1 MLGSAIPKRLVFS
14 LTLVGL
20 VSLLMFSDAGLSFER
35 ASAQEGVGVTLTS
48 VTSPQTST
56 YPAGTVVNVTTSVTD
71 ENGFVNGTLA
81 NDNYAWAATCG
92 SVTASTTV
100 PETTFTAPT
109 SSCSGTISVN
119 AYQDTATTSTVRDV
133 DTITAAGTGA
143 GDRTSAIGVASAAV
157 TTTAIDMAGTT
168 AANATALTVDS
179 AVGIAVDEY
188 VKVGSELMKVSA
200 RADAVTATTHT
211 FGAVTTA
218 MKAAELIGD
227 TSIDIDDT
235 TNLLVGEYIRIGDSG
250 EIMKITAVTDGDTL
264 GVTRGVLGTT
274 ATALEVDDVVREVT
288 VGNAIDDAGNID
300 ASQTD
305 ITVDSS
311 ATFTAGEYA
320 LIESEIVSIAAV
332 PDGTSLTVV
341 RGMFGT
347 TAATH
352 NNNIEVIEKSITT
365 KPLLTV
371 TRGVHGTTAATFVDN
386 AALTEV
392 TVGNAINDAGN
403 IAANVTDI
411 TVDSSANFTAGDY
424 ALIGSEIIQITTV
437 ENGTSLNPVVR
448 GMFGTTAAVHNDD
461 AEVIE
466 VTVTKPLLTV
476 TRGVHGTTAATFV
489 DNAALTEVTVGN
501 AINNGA
507 GITAAATD
515 ITVDSSANFAAT
527 NHAKIGTEI
536 VLITAVPDGTSLT
549 VARGQFGTTAATAA
563 NDAEVIEVTVTG
575 TLAAGD
581 TALAVADGS
590 VFTANDYVEIGSEV
604 LQISS
609 IAANVLTVTRGQFGT
624 TDAEHAV
631 DATIT
636 KQVTASSSTT
646 VEITVAA
653 ADPVPTYT
661 DPSPVPAIVPDG
673 LTADDVGIIIP
684 TAGGSFTEV
693 GGTASITVPAGAVA
707 NGTAA
712 AVGIVSVATSGLP
725 SPPAAATEGAASGTF
740 TFGSSAI
747 NVQWYDATGAAQATY
762 SLNKSAEIC
771 LPFTQD
777 DLNGAAGGPDG
788 LDVWRHNGTEW
799 VSLNATA
806 NIGSGTVCGNASS
819 FSSFALGLD
828 VAAPGAASA
837 GGGGEVSL
845 PGTGGYSPAVT
856 TLLLAL
862 MAGIVMVV
870 VGSFTTRRVLWARDL
885 S

>member
-1 MLGSAIPKRLVFS
+1 
-14 LTLVGL
+14 
-20 VSLLMFSDAGLSFER
+20 
-35 ASAQEGVGVTLTS
+35 
-48 VTSPQTST
+48 
-56 YPAGTVVNVTTSVTD
+56 
-71 ENGFVNGTLA
+71 
-81 NDNYAWAATCG
+81 
-92 SVTASTTV
+92 
-100 PETTFTAPT
+100 
-109 SSCSGTISVN
+109 
-119 AYQDTATTSTVRDV
+119 
-133 DTITAAGTGA
+133 
-143 GDRTSAIGVASAAV
+143 
-157 TTTAIDMAGTT
+157 
-168 AANATALTVDS
+168 
-179 AVGIAVDEY
+179 
-188 VKVGSELMKVSA
+188 
-200 RADAVTATTHT
+200 
-211 FGAVTTA
+211 
-218 MKAAELIGD
+218 
-227 TSIDIDDT
+227 
-235 TNLLVGEYIRIGDSG
+235 
-250 EIMKITAVTDGDTL
+250 
-264 GVTRGVLGTT
+264 
-274 ATALEVDDVVREVT
+274 
-288 VGNAIDDAGNID
+288 
-300 ASQTD
+300 
-305 ITVDSS
+305 
-311 ATFTAGEYA
+311 
-320 LIESEIVSIAAV
+320 
-332 PDGTSLTVV
+332 
-341 RGMFGT
+341 
-347 TAATH
+347 
-352 NNNIEVIEKSITT
+352 
-365 KPLLTV
+365 
-371 TRGVHGTTAATFVDN
+371 VHGTTAATFVDN

-392 TVGNAINDAGN
+392 TVGNAINDA
-403 IAANVTDI
+403 
-411 TVDSSANFTAGDY
+411 
-424 ALIGSEIIQITTV
+424 
-437 ENGTSLNPVVR
+437 
-448 GMFGTTAAVHNDD
+448 
-461 AEVIE
+461 
-466 VTVTKPLLTV
+466 
-476 TRGVHGTTAATFV
+476 
-489 DNAALTEVTVGN
+489 
-501 AINNGA
+501 A

-549 VARGQFGTTAATAA
+549 VARGQFGTTAAAA
-563 NDAEVIEVTVTG
+563 ADDAEVIEVTVTG

-845 PGTGGYSPAVT
+845 PGTGGYSPTVT

-862 MAGIVMVV
+862 MAGIALVV